1 MSKMLEESRVYRP
14 FLFPWAVD
22 ISVEHERMHWHESEI
37 PLGEDVGDWKMGKLT
52 ETEQEFITQI
62 LRMFTQA
69 DVNVGTY
76 YNNILIPR
84 FKNNELRM
92 MMNSFTAR
100 EGTHQR
106 AYALLN
112 DTLGL
117 PEGDYAAFLEYAE
130 MKDKHEFMLAADP
143 QTRSGLGLAIAK
155 GVFNEGVSLFAS
167 FVMLLHFQQRGLMKG
182 MCKIVEWSIKDET
195 KHVEGLSTLFRA
207 YCQAHP
213 HIVTDRF
220 KHTIYDMARDVVRL
234 EDAFIDL
241 AYKTGQIEGLT
252 ATDVKT
258 YIRYIADRRLVQ
270 LGLKPNF
277 MVENNPLPWLDW
289 IVSSTRHTNF
299 FENKVAEYEVAGL
312 QGEWKYPSVRN
323 QFRIYTMSGC
333 GYCTRAKQLMVLHG
347 LKFEEVDLSDTDKRN
362 RFLNGRMFL
371 EAATRTMP
379 KVYKVDPDKGEL
391 LIGGYTELESFLGE
405 NL

>member
-52 ETEQEFITQI
+52 DTEQEFITQI

-155 GVFNEGVSLFAS
+155 
-167 FVMLLHFQQRGLMKG
+167 
-182 MCKIVEWSIKDET
+182 
-195 KHVEGLSTLFRA
+195 
-207 YCQAHP
+207 
-213 HIVTDRF
+213 
-220 KHTIYDMARDVVRL
+220 
-234 EDAFIDL
+234 
-241 AYKTGQIEGLT
+241 
-252 ATDVKT
+252 
-258 YIRYIADRRLVQ
+258 
-270 LGLKPNF
+270 
-277 MVENNPLPWLDW
+277 
-289 IVSSTRHTNF
+289 
-299 FENKVAEYEVAGL
+299 
-312 QGEWKYPSVRN
+312 
-323 QFRIYTMSGC
+323 
-333 GYCTRAKQLMVLHG
+333 
-347 LKFEEVDLSDTDKRN
+347 
-362 RFLNGRMFL
+362 
-371 EAATRTMP
+371 
-379 KVYKVDPDKGEL
+379 
-391 LIGGYTELESFLGE
+391 
-405 NL
+405 